1 MTTDPIVSFEKVLDA
16 LLSDRKDFPHKYL
29 QEFSDIP
36 TLELK
41 TVLDV
46 WPRVSL
52 SRKLT
57 LLKELNTLA
66 KSDTLVSFDDFARA
80 VLVDPDP
87 QVRTLAIRLLDEC
100 EDVKLVPSYLDM
112 LLTDPD
118 TEVRVEVAN
127 ALKMFV
133 DLGELDEIPES
144 VFHQVEDALLAVAAG
159 EDNVRVR
166 RTALE
171 SLGYSSRLE
180 VSTLIESSFHRE
192 DPQWQASALT
202 AMGRSADDRWNE
214 TVLQSLVDEDDRI
227 RKAAV
232 EAAGELALKAG
243 GPILLKML
251 SEEEDDDIINAA
263 IWSLSQIGGE
273 DVRTFLESLLD
284 NLEEDDEQIAFLEEA
299 LDNLAFTEDLDRFDL
314 LAIDPDDDLLELA
327 ATDDVDADVEEDD
340 EE

>member
-1 MTTDPIVSFEKVLDA
+1 MNTDPISFEKVLDS
-16 LLSDRKDFPHKYL
+16 LLADRKEFPRRYL
-29 QEFSDIP
+29 KEFSDIG

-46 WPRVSL
+46 WPRVNT

-57 LLKELNTLA
+57 LLKELNIMA

-100 EDVKLVPSYLDM
+100 EDIKMVPSYLDM
-112 LLTDPD
+112 LTTDPD
-118 TEVRVEVAN
+118 TDVRVEVAN

-133 DLGELDEIPES
+133 DLGELEEIPES
-144 VFHQVEDALLAVAAG
+144 IFHHVEDALLAVAAG
-159 EDNVRVR
+159 EDTGRVR

-171 SLGYSSRLE
+171 SLGYSSRIE

-192 DPQWQASALT
+192 DPHWQASALT
-202 AMGRSADDRWNE
+202 AMGRSADDRWDE
-214 TVLQSLVDEDDRI
+214 TVLHSLVNEDDRI
-227 RKAAV
+227 RQAAV
-232 EAAGELALKAG
+232 ESAGELALKSAR
-243 GPILLKML
+243 PILLKML
-251 SEEEDDDIINAA
+251 GEEEDLDMLNAI

-284 NLEEDDEQIAFLEEA
+284 QLEEDDEQIAFLEEA

-314 LAIDPDDDLLELA
+314 LAIDPDAELIELVEKDEA
-327 ATDDVDADVEEDD
+327 EED